1 MSDYVYK
8 KQNTKNG
15 THALINNKSNNNSA
29 FGFKS
34 LNKNTKGS
42 QNSALG
48 SNSLLNNKT
57 GLNNTAV
64 GFESLKDADS
74 KSNTALGALTGL
86 KLKSGNRNILIGR
99 GANVSKENAMNQ
111 IVIGSNSSGHGNNKM
126 VLGNNDLTTIE
137 PAVNGKINL
146 GSKEYK
152 YEDIYI
158 GGNIYKD
165 KQKIGL
171 NFLNDCT
178 LVGPDN
184 SGNLFIGENV
194 GAKSLYDGVNTS
206 PGGSNVVIGPGAFQ
220 KNTTGNNNVGLGEGV
235 LKNNTTGNTNVAI
248 GDSVLEANTTGKFN
262 TAVGYGSLIRNSYG
276 NGNTASGYL
285 SLFSNISGGYNTA
298 SGNQSLYSNMTGNFN
313 TTVGY
318 KSLVYSTGSYNTAVG
333 YQAGF
338 TIRAGSNNT
347 VIGDNADVS
356 VATDNNSI
364 VIGKGVTGKGSNI
377 AVIGNDD
384 VTDVYMGSDSGATVR
399 CAGIKNITTAG
410 LDIRTNGGTA
420 EKITIQNVQGTA
432 SDSIKLD
439 STAGGIT
446 LTTAAAF
453 PVVIQGNQLAHK
465 AQVVT
470 AQVALSNSTTIP
482 TTRGADGVINADTT
496 HAIISND
503 VANKQVYLPEPQVVG
518 VGHTLT
524 IINYTAN
531 NSEVIAAQ
539 SGDTATTLN
548 SVVTTTTDNKTLTGG
563 DNKEVLIDSTSVF
576 IASVIS
582 ANTWSVFKVGTSASP
597 VTPN

>member
-178 LVGPDN
+178 LVGPDGV
-184 SGNLFIGENV
+184 GNLFIGENV
-194 GAKSLYDGVNTS
+194 GAKSLYDGTNLTS
-206 PGGSNVVIGPGAFQ
+206 GGSNVVIGPGAFQ
-220 KNTTGNNNVGLGEGV
+220 ENTTGYNNVGLGEGV
-235 LKNNTTGNTNVAI
+235 LKNNTTGITNVAI
-248 GDSVLEANTTGKFN
+248 GDSVLEANTTGNRN
-262 TAVGYGSLIRNSYG
+262 TAVGHV
-276 NGNTASGYL
+276 
-285 SLFSNISGGYNTA
+285 SLFNNISGGYNTA
-298 SGNQSLYSNMTGNFN
+298 SGYGSLFRNSGGNGNTTSGYQSLYSNMTGDYN

-318 KSLVYSTGSYNTAVG
+318 QSLAYSTGSYNTAVG
-333 YQAGF
+333 FKAGF

-347 VIGDNADVS
+347 IIGDNADVS
-356 VATDNNSI
+356 AATDTNSI
-364 VIGKGVTGKGSNI
+364 VIGNGVTGKGSNI

-384 VTDVYMGSDSGATVR
+384 VTNVYMGSDSGATVH

-410 LDIRTNGGTA
+410 LDIRTNGGTN
-420 EKITIQNVQGTA
+420 EKIQIINQQGDA
-432 SDSIKLD
+432 NDAIKLE

-446 LTTAAAF
+446 
-453 PVVIQGNQLAHK
+453 IGGSG
-465 AQVVT
+465 
-470 AQVALSNSTTIP
+470 SN
-482 TTRGADGVINADTT
+482 
-496 HAIISND
+496 
-503 VANKQVYLPEPQVVG
+503 K
-518 VGHTLT
+518 
-524 IINYTAN
+524 
-531 NSEVIAAQ
+531 
-539 SGDTATTLN
+539 
-548 SVVTTTTDNKTLTGG
+548 
-563 DNKEVLIDSTSVF
+563 VLIFSNLPTSNTGLAIGQVWNDSGTLK
-576 IASVIS
+576 IA
-582 ANTWSVFKVGTSASP
+582 
-597 VTPN
+597 